1 MKRVGYLWKHFCSE
15 QNAITAIYRGTE
27 NKRGDRVVRRL
38 FGYDDS
44 SAAPPGS
51 LDPEKVGAYARRL
64 VARLESDRWTHKAG
78 KQKTIL
84 SGGKVRDI
92 EIAVLEDHF
101 VQWMAI
107 LTIEDYLMKRMYRY
121 SVGNLPKRGIEYA
134 RKTVERWVRSGDC
147 KYFVKLDI
155 RHFYQN
161 IECDKLYAMMC
172 RFIKDERFL
181 SIVKELVYAS
191 ADDNG
196 TGVMRGTAI
205 GYYSSPWFANIYLT
219 PLDRFVT
226 EQLYK
231 MRRGKRVYYVKHYLR
246 NVDDQLYFGTS
257 KSDLKKAV
265 HAVIAYCR
273 DELGI
278 EIKPC
283 WEICKIGELL
293 PADERG
299 KKKLKPG
306 TTKVDIVGY
315 TFTTTTTTV
324 RDTNFLRTKRLA
336 KRMAKQLDQH
346 GVVHLRNA
354 RALVSRCGW
363 FDHADSK
370 EFYKKYIYPIIDI
383 DFIKEVISYADK
395 NKLGGKTARIYC
407 CPRGDGSGYR
417 ILYGCTG
424 RTA

>member
-27 NKRGDRVVRRL
+27 NKRSDRVVRRL
-38 FGYDDS
+38 FGYGDN
-44 SAAPPGS
+44 SAATCGD
-51 LDPEKVGAYARRL
+51 LDPEKVAAYARRL
-64 VARLESDRWTHKAG
+64 VAKLEAG
-78 KQKTIL
+78 KWFHRRGTKKTII
-84 SGGKVRDI
+84 SGSKVRDI

-107 LTIEDYLMKRMYRY
+107 LTIEDYFMKRMYRY

-134 RKTVERWVRSGDC
+134 RKTVERWVRSEDC

-155 RHFYQN
+155 RHFYKMVDL
-161 IECDKLYAMMC
+161 DKLSAMLH
-172 RFIKDERFL
+172 RQIKDDRFMKIL
-181 SIVKELVYAS
+181 DACVYS
-191 ADDNG
+191 AAVLDDDG
-196 TGVMRGTAI
+196 TQRNLAI
-205 GYYSSPWFANIYLT
+205 GYYTSPWFANIYLT
-219 PLDRFVT
+219 QLDRFVT

-231 MRRGKRVYYVKHYLR
+231 TRRGKRVHYVKHYLR

-299 KKKLKPG
+299 KKKLKP
-306 TTKVDIVGY
+306 
-315 TFTTTTTTV
+315 
-324 RDTNFLRTKRLA
+324 
-336 KRMAKQLDQH
+336 
-346 GVVHLRNA
+346 
-354 RALVSRCGW
+354 
-363 FDHADSK
+363 
-370 EFYKKYIYPIIDI
+370 
-383 DFIKEVISYADK
+383 
-395 NKLGGKTARIYC
+395 
-407 CPRGDGSGYR
+407 
-417 ILYGCTG
+417 
-424 RTA
+424 